1 MVSILR
7 DKMQSKLMLL
17 LSVFVLIPLCAV
29 GVFSVQTAED
39 LILRLATNHIEHAV
53 ADKATLLERWVS
65 ERKADMEVLA
75 GSSIMSLMNGAQLA
89 SYLESIKGH
98 YKVYSDISIVSVD
111 GETLHGS
118 FGKSLPFEGE
128 SWYRDSLEGRL
139 AMSDIQLDRERGESF
154 FRISA
159 PLAGIS
165 GRVTSILIATV
176 GTRAI
181 LSAVLGV
188 SLGKTGECYLVS
200 RNGTFLAHKEP
211 ERILTQNIAQ
221 SESFKNIFSSR
232 RERITYIDYRGI
244 AVIGSSARVH
254 GTDWALV
261 VEQDR
266 DEAFQSADQ
275 LKGYILLV
283 VLVST
288 LGALAAAWLL
298 SRYIVLPIRK
308 LSEAARSL
316 AGGNF
321 QGLPTVMDRSDEI
334 GVLYDAFQDMA
345 ARLHDRQQM
354 LEERVILREAE
365 LKQTDV
371 RLMQTR
377 EAAARSQQ
385 LASLGQLAAGVAH
398 EIRTPLTS
406 IKMFLEGMET
416 DSEMSPDFAEDLQVA
431 MNQAKRMEAT
441 INRFLNFAK
450 PLEPVFSKVDVTELV
465 EDALLV
471 VRPRANQQET
481 IVRTEISRPLPSI
494 KGDRKQLGEV
504 LLNLLVNALE
514 ATESRGEIRVCV
526 RTEEV
531 MLDRMATQ
539 YVRIDI
545 GDTGAGIREED
556 INRLFDPFFT
566 TKATGT
572 GLGLSMVYTT
582 LKQHGGKVT
591 VQSCVGKETVFSVF
605 IPALSGETLG
615 IFEKDGKDTDR

>member
-1 MVSILR
+1 
-7 DKMQSKLMLL
+7 
-17 LSVFVLIPLCAV
+17 
-29 GVFSVQTAED
+29 
-39 LILRLATNHIEHAV
+39 
-53 ADKATLLERWVS
+53 
-65 ERKADMEVLA
+65 
-75 GSSIMSLMNGAQLA
+75 
-89 SYLESIKGH
+89 
-98 YKVYSDISIVSVD
+98 
-111 GETLHGS
+111 HGS

-159 PLAGIS
+159 PLVGIS
-165 GRVTSILIATV
+165 GRVTSVLIATV

-345 ARLHDRQQM
+345 ARLHDRQQR

-416 DSEMSPDFAEDLQVA
+416 DSEMSPDFAEDLRVA
-431 MNQAKRMEAT
+431 MNQTKRMEAT